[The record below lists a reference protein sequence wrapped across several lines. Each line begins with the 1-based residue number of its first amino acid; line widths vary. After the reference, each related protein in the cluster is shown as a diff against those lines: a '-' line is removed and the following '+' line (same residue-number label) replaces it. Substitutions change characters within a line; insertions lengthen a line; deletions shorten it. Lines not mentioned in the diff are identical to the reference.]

1 VRAARAVAEARAL
14 GDAVPVPVRADLHLL
29 DAELALLSGA
39 HAKVA
44 RALAELEPE
53 LRMRDALVDAR
64 ALALEAEVELGQGRR
79 KRAVGTSL
87 RAVRRARS
95 AQISH
100 LEGRAWGIFRE
111 ARMKGP
117 PRSLVAWLDTTAG
130 SASRETSERALLS
143 ALVTSTG
150 AERAFLVEVD
160 PRPGTPLRVIGLD
173 SEGLALGEP
182 ERRVDTT
189 ELRALA
195 SGASRVLRTNAGD
208 GSRILA
214 VRPGER
220 TTTVLVVEHRFAKG
234 RFDDLV
240 DSDMLAYVSA
250 AAIAGHLAA
259 APERTTAHETR
270 EPAWAAHAP
279 LATPQKAAER
289 AERGAAS
296 DEETTYFPG
305 TSSSVAFPQIVGK
318 SLALER
324 AKARLAVAAKSDL
337 PVLLTGETGTGK
349 EVFAQALH
357 LASTRAKGPFVALNC
372 GAIPENLFESE
383 LFGHA
388 RGAYTGAER
397 ARAGLLA
404 TAEKG
409 TLFLDEIG
417 ELPPPRQAA
426 LLRILETRRYR
437 PVGGDEER
445 AFDVRIVAATNRDL
459 DVEVEKERFRRDLLY
474 RLDVLKIE
482 IPPLRERR
490 EDIGLLVDHFLRRAG
505 KPLDVA
511 KDARAALEAHG
522 WPGNVRELEHEIA
535 RLLALGVPRVGRS
548 SLTRRTREGAAS
560 AGTIATEIRA
570 SIPEK
575 DTERKALEAALA
587 SQQGN
592 LTHTAKALG
601 LTRQGL
607 KKRMVRLGLRPPKE
621 EEP

>member
-1 VRAARAVAEARAL
+1 MGAR
-14 GDAVPVPVRADLHLL
+14 
-29 DAELALLSGA
+29 
-39 HAKVA
+39 
-44 RALAELEPE
+44 
-53 LRMRDALVDAR
+53 
-64 ALALEAEVELGQGRR
+64 
-79 KRAVGTSL
+79 
-87 RAVRRARS
+87 
-95 AQISH
+95 
-100 LEGRAWGIFRE
+100 
-111 ARMKGP
+111 
-117 PRSLVAWLDTTAG
+117 
-130 SASRETSERALLS
+130 
-143 ALVTSTG
+143 
-150 AERAFLVEVD
+150 
-160 PRPGTPLRVIGLD
+160 
-173 SEGLALGEP
+173 
-182 ERRVDTT
+182 
-189 ELRALA
+189 
-195 SGASRVLRTNAGD
+195 GAS
-208 GSRILA
+208 
-214 VRPGER
+214 
-220 TTTVLVVEHRFAKG
+220 
-234 RFDDLV
+234 
-240 DSDMLAYVSA
+240 
-250 AAIAGHLAA
+250 
-259 APERTTAHETR
+259 
-270 EPAWAAHAP
+270 
-279 LATPQKAAER
+279 
-289 AERGAAS
+289 S

-305 TSSSVAFPQIVGK
+305 PSRGVSFPQIVGK
-318 SLALER
+318 SLAIER

-482 IPPLRERR
+482 IPPLRDRP
-490 EDIGLLVDHFLRRAG
+490 EDIGPLVDHFLRRAG
-505 KPLDVA
+505 KPLEIA

-560 AGTIATEIRA
+560 AGTIATEVRA